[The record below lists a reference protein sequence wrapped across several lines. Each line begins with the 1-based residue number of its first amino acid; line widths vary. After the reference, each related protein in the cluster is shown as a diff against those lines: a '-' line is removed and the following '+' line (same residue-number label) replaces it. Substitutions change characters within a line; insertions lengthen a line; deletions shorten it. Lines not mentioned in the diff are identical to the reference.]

1 MHHLKKKKKHWSVQ
15 NAEWRFNML
24 RDNYRNLGF
33 SSTEKCHL
41 QPRTHG
47 MFTSRPVFGLIQD
60 RMPLNGARDVLVHPG
75 VGLLSVFTF
84 ANETQQGLI
93 QMDLNTMY
101 MPSL

>member
-1 MHHLKKKKKHWSVQ
+1 
-15 NAEWRFNML
+15 ML

-47 MFTSRPVFGLIQD
+47 MFTSRPVFGSIQD
-60 RMPLNGARDVLVHPG
+60 RMPLNGARDVLVVLVHPG

-93 QMDLNTMY
+93 QMDLNTIY